1 MRHAQGH
8 STIFSQV
15 QAYWEILRHI
25 EAYSGI
31 IEAYGATCLYNRAI
45 FKTLAYSKP
54 EASSKDCPTCKVI
67 MHIQSPVIVKTV
79 YSSIF
84 SRIFRRIEGY
94 WCIFSHTHKRA
105 TRGGGGRR
113 GLPCFFKNRK
123 KCPDFGQKNPDCVH
137 LWIKFSIQNVVS
149 RVIKRKNSK
158 MFPWEAIFLVFFT
171 KCLLKCPSFIPP
183 SSTALKNFFC
193 APAPALTVHLK
204 CLTIFWIRVCLDN
217 CSVICTVTLGYLLHQ
232 IHL

>member
-84 SRIFRRIEGY
+84 SRIFRHIEGY

-149 RVIKRKNSK
+149 RVPRRKKLQNVSLRGH
-158 MFPWEAIFLVFFT
+158 FSCFLRNVYWSALFSSP
-171 KCLLKCPSFIPP
+171 LLRCPEKFLLCTCTGINGP
-183 SSTALKNFFC
+183 S
-193 APAPALTVHLK
+193 
-204 CLTIFWIRVCLDN
+204 
-217 CSVICTVTLGYLLHQ
+217 
-232 IHL
+232 